1 METGTVSSGLSGFS
15 GFSGFSERMTGVVE
29 WGKEGGIAAQIFT
42 GIAIVI
48 VLYFIINFVFSTV
61 GRIVN
66 MYISTP
72 LIIDGMST
80 ASKGVT
86 ISQNPNNGNARL
98 LRRSANEKNGI
109 EFTYSTWMN
118 IDNWENQNN
127 RWKHVFHKGTK
138 FNIPSTGDTPPH
150 EWCEIQAPGLWIHP
164 DKNSLRLYMNTYLQN
179 DVYIDVDN
187 IPISKWFHI
196 AIVFSHRNADIYIN
210 GFLKKRLKLDNIPR
224 QNYYNLMISK
234 QGGFSG
240 MYSNFQYFNYAL
252 SMTQLQLIVRRG
264 PNFKSYQADPN
275 RKEFKPYL
283 SNQWWISN

>member
-1 METGTVSSGLSGFS
+1 METGNVYS

-29 WGKEGGIAAQIFT
+29 WGKEGGVAAQIFT

-48 VLYFIINFVFSTV
+48 VLYFIISFVFSTV

-80 ASKGVT
+80 ASRSVT

-98 LRRSANEKNGI
+98 LRRSANEKSGI

-118 IDNWENQNN
+118 IDNWENQNDK
-127 RWKHVFHKGTK
+127 WKHVFHKGSSFT
-138 FNIPSTGDTPPH
+138 IPSNSSVTSPH
-150 EWCEIQAPGLWIHP
+150 DWCEIQAPGLWIHP
-164 DKNSLRLYMNTYLQN
+164 DKNSLRLYMNTYLRN

-224 QNYYNLMISK
+224 QNYYNLLISK
-234 QGGFSG
+234 WGGFSG

-275 RKEFKPYL
+275 KKEFKPYL

>member
-1 METGTVSSGLSGFS
+1 METGSVSSGLS
-15 GFSGFSERMTGVVE
+15 ERMTGMIE
-29 WGKEGGIAAQIFT
+29 WGKEGGVAAQIFT

-48 VLYFIINFVFSTV
+48 VLYFIISFVFSTV

-80 ASKGVT
+80 ASRGVT

-98 LRRSANEKNGI
+98 LRRSANEKSGI

-118 IDNWENQNN
+118 IDNWENQND
-127 RWKHVFHKGTK
+127 RWKHVFHKGNY
-138 FNIPSTGDTPPH
+138 FNRPSSDSPPH
-150 EWCEIQAPGLWIHP
+150 EWCEIQAPGLWLHP
-164 DKNSLRLYMNTYLQN
+164 DKNALRLYMNTYLSN
-179 DVYIDVDN
+179 DVHIDIDN

-224 QNYYNLMISK
+224 QNYYNLLISRW
-234 QGGFSG
+234 GGFSG

-283 SNQWWISN
+283 SNQWWISNN